1 MYAYHDLL
9 GLCKVVPR
17 VPVQLHFAQL
27 CDGHEFFRHDL
38 GWVEEVEAETE
49 LVVFVHDLHAQLDWI
64 SRLAL
69 SKNRSYMEWASYLP
83 LRKPPSLNSIIKILP
98 HEIRILPRNLLRL
111 LPHIT
116 SLPLQPLP
124 MELNQLR
131 GAVISDESERVNT
144 KAVNMPE

>member
-64 SRLAL
+64 SRLPCRKIGHMWKGFL
-69 SKNRSYMEWASYLP
+69 TSHSGNRPASIA
-83 LRKPPSLNSIIKILP
+83 S
-98 HEIRILPRNLLRL
+98 
-111 LPHIT
+111 
-116 SLPLQPLP
+116 
-124 MELNQLR
+124 
-131 GAVISDESERVNT
+131 
-144 KAVNMPE
+144 